1 MGFRT
6 LASNGLLLAFVS
18 WGKYMHFHENL
29 QQEIIKLLILAI
41 GDVNFQQ
48 LEPGIVIVIEP

>member
-1 MGFRT
+1 M
-6 LASNGLLLAFVS
+6 LASNGLLLAFVL

-29 QQEIIKLLILAI
+29 QQEIMKLSILAI

-48 LEPGIVIVIEP
+48 LEPGIVIVMAP